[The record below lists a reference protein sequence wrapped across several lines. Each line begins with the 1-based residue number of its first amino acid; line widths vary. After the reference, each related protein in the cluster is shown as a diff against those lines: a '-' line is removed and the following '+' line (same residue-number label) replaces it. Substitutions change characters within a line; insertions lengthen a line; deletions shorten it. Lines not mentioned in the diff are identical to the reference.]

1 LQRAAVASDEDD
13 EDEGGAES
21 DESDEEGVQLNA
33 DGELRTRDQRTADR
47 AKITRFF
54 VQTAAGTPT
63 TPAQRH
69 GDSPAG
75 AGDEAISDIVDSTA
89 SEGVDEEASGEEEDE
104 VRDASAGED
113 GGVEIQLAGGEGVG
127 DDGFCSGEADSEEDA
142 DEDDSEDGSD
152 DAAARGGECADAGVD
167 ESSSDEGGADA
178 AGGLRRGP
186 ARQKRPMRA
195 LYSSGAPQLQRRSR
209 PRQDIG
215 SFIRPSWR
223 LRKEA
228 SDEAKAAQLALYIE
242 AHTKLHDAHTKLEK
256 TNGTSLLTLLA
267 RPDHFAKYQIL
278 YYKRAV
284 VVHGYLGRLIA
295 DSDQNRLKH
304 QEAVAAAQVGVSPWQ
319 VATWTANF
327 LRLVEPPPDTT
338 PLDRKIYRGCLL
350 QTPLCRQISPLWGG
364 L

>member
-1 LQRAAVASDEDD
+1 MPRNGKSKKRCNNAVAIRENKRNRAASVPAVRGATVSAAPRESFSEADSTLQRAAVASDEDD

-152 DAAARGGECADAGVD
+152 DTLRQQSSRARTTATLTATATKRRCAA
-167 ESSSDEGGADA
+167 
-178 AGGLRRGP
+178 P
-186 ARQKRPMRA
+186 
-195 LYSSGAPQLQRRSR
+195 
-209 PRQDIG
+209 
-215 SFIRPSWR
+215 
-223 LRKEA
+223 
-228 SDEAKAAQLALYIE
+228 
-242 AHTKLHDAHTKLEK
+242 
-256 TNGTSLLTLLA
+256 
-267 RPDHFAKYQIL
+267 
-278 YYKRAV
+278 
-284 VVHGYLGRLIA
+284 
-295 DSDQNRLKH
+295 
-304 QEAVAAAQVGVSPWQ
+304 
-319 VATWTANF
+319 
-327 LRLVEPPPDTT
+327 
-338 PLDRKIYRGCLL
+338 CLL
-350 QTPLCRQISPLWGG
+350 VCGVLP
-364 L
+364 